1 MVVPLVIFFCIALLI
16 HFAHISDSIFV
27 VLDQQRKIDRMFSAD
42 MEALRCV
49 RVLERGLIQQGD
61 MYFKRLGE
69 MGRSMDLYSLP
80 NMYRCGLWVSS
91 ISGNTYIFRLELEP
105 LPDMFEVNKERYET
119 VYDSGEV
126 FEKVYTVYV
135 TVSDE
140 DKLFIKD
147 ILISN

>member
-1 MVVPLVIFFCIALLI
+1 MVVSLVIFFCIALLV

-49 RVLERGLIQQGD
+49 HVLERNLIQQGD

-69 MGRSMDLYSLP
+69 MGRSMNLYSLP

-91 ISGNTYIFRLELEP
+91 VSGNTYVFKLGLVP
-105 LPDMFEVNKERYET
+105 LPDMFIVDKEGYAEIT
-119 VYDSGEV
+119 KSSDA
-126 FEKVYTVYV
+126 FEKIYTVHI